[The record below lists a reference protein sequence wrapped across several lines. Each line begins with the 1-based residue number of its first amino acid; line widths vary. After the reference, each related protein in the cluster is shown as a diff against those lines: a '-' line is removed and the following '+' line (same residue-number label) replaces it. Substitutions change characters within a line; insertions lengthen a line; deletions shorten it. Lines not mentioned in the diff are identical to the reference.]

1 MNKSVKKI
9 LIVLVI
15 VGILICVKVFDLQQ
29 YLTLDYLRQSKD
41 TFTQLYDTHG
51 VIVLVTYMGI
61 YVIVAALSIPGA
73 TIMTLA
79 GGAIFGRIFGTFAV
93 SIASTTGATLA
104 CLIARYLL
112 RDWVET
118 RFRSKLQPLNAGID
132 KEGAFYLFTLRLV
145 PVFPFFL
152 VNLAMGLTKIR
163 IPTYFFVSM
172 IGMLP
177 GTFVYVNAGTELAKL
192 DSLKGILS
200 PNLIFAFVLLGVLP
214 LILKKI
220 MDYFRKDK
228 VAFNGV

>member
-1 MNKSVKKI
+1 MNKATKKV
-9 LIVLVI
+9 LIVLI
-15 VGILICVKVFDLQQ
+15 IIAILACVKIFDLQQ

-41 TFTQLYDTHG
+41 NLIHLHHKHG
-51 VIVLVTYMGI
+51 AIVLLSYMGI

-79 GGAIFGRIFGTFAV
+79 GGAIFGRTLGTLAV
-93 SIASTTGATLA
+93 SLASTTGATLA
-104 CLIARYLL
+104 CIIARYLL
-112 RDWVET
+112 RDWVEK
-118 RFRSKLQPLNAGID
+118 RIGDKLGVLNEGIE

-145 PVFPFFL
+145 PAFPFFL

-163 IPTYFFVSM
+163 IPIYFVVSM

-200 PNLIFAFVLLGVLP
+200 PNLILAFVLLGILP
-214 LILKKI
+214 LILKKVL
-220 MDYFRKDK
+220 DYSRKNK
-228 VAFNGV
+228 VTANGI